1 MSQYL
6 RRRLALT
13 LCAMATGALALA
25 TPTALHAQA
34 PAPAGPEQVVA
45 SLKQSLAN
53 SQQRLRQY
61 QWIET
66 TVISLKGEEK
76 SRKEEQVYY
85 GADGALVKLPVP
97 GAAAAPPPPSGGR
110 GGRLKEKVKENKVDE
125 MKDYMDRAT
134 KLIHLYVPPAPAR
147 IQQAKDAGHVQ
158 LTPQGPGGVRVE
170 FPAFVQ
176 PGDLLAI
183 DVDTAAYAL
192 KTVSVNTYL
201 DKPSETVTLNVQY
214 GTLNDGTSYA
224 AQTTLDAAAKKIR
237 VVVTN
242 SGHRPL
248 SGR

>member
-1 MSQYL
+1 MSQFC
-6 RRRLALT
+6 RLTFALT
-13 LCAMATGALALA
+13 CAVTVSAFALASR
-25 TPTALHAQA
+25 TAVQAQA
-34 PAPAGPEQVVA
+34 PAGTDQMVA

-53 SQQRLRQY
+53 SQQRLHDY

-66 TVISLKGEEK
+66 TVISLKGDEK
-76 SRKEEQVYY
+76 SRKQEQVYY

-97 GAAAAPPPPSGGR
+97 GAAPPPQPAPPSGGR
-110 GGRLKEKVKENKVDE
+110 GGRLKEKIKENKVDE
-125 MKDYMDRAT
+125 MKDYMERAT

-147 IQQAKDAGHVQ
+147 IQAAKEGGHLQ
-158 LTPQGPGGVRVE
+158 LKPQGPGGVHIE
-170 FPAFVQ
+170 FPGFVQ

-183 DVDTAAYAL
+183 EVDTAAYAL

-201 DKPSETVTLNVQY
+201 DKPDEAVTLNVEY

-242 SGHRPL
+242 NGHRPL
-248 SGR
+248 SAR